1 MDKLSTVVN
10 VNGQRVLVE
19 KEMQNVTMADVMQ
32 LAFQAQ
38 AISTPPKP
46 DIGKSLLIGA
56 GVVAG
61 VLAVQCQVPYHLQLI

>member
-1 MDKLSTVVN
+1 MDKISTVVN

-19 KEMQNVTMADVMQ
+19 KEVANATMADAMQ

-38 AISTPPKP
+38 AISTPKP
-46 DIGKSLLIGA
+46 DIGRNILVGV

-61 VLAVQCQVPYHLQLI
+61 VLAIGAGIAAICNND